1 MGNVIEYELI
11 AKERSSDLIR
21 EASRRHRAE
30 EAARATGLG
39 GLVSFIFNRRR
50 AA

>member
-11 AKERSSDLIR
+11 AAERSSEFIR

-30 EAARATGLG
+30 EAAKAAGRG
-39 GLVSFIFNRRR
+39 GLMAFIFNRRR